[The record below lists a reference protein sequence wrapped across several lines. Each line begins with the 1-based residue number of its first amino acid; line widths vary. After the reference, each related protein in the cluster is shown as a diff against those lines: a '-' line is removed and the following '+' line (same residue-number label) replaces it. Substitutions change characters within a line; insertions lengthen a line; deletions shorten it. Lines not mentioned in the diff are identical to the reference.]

1 MKIEELIDILN
12 EEKEKV
18 VNLIGILRKK
28 RKFLE
33 KKDIDGLKKILT
45 AEKQKV
51 DELESL
57 EKSRSEFTRNFAEEL
72 GVEPTVSAIL
82 EKTEEPYRHDLTLIA
97 ARLTESLNEV
107 SLLNIGIQQMIA
119 YRMEEFDLVMEMLRG
134 KRVTYDDSEK
144 SIAGTIFNGRA

>member
-1 MKIEELIDILN
+1 MKIEELIYILN

-144 SIAGTIFNGRA
+144 SMAGTIFNGRA

>member
-1 MKIEELIDILN
+1 MKIEELINILN